1 MNYSWHTLRAAG
13 QSVKQ
18 LLSGCVARLTS
29 RSLTLSEDAHTWK
42 GTMMMNDP
50 HLTSVAKRVRKLER
64 ELSDAEWD
72 DDPRFGAIALELQHY
87 KKLQEEGKLWE
98 PNF

>member
-1 MNYSWHTLRAAG
+1 
-13 QSVKQ
+13 
-18 LLSGCVARLTS
+18 
-29 RSLTLSEDAHTWK
+29 
-42 GTMMMNDP
+42 MMNDP

-72 DDPRFGAIALELQHY
+72 DDPRFSAIALELEHY
-87 KKLQEEGKLWE
+87 RKLQAEGKMWE